1 MAGEPVVVTP
11 WIDCAARG
19 CPSKTLRNID
29 PTGDGRPE
37 PSDAGWGEV
46 ELTNLNSKS
55 RTILFGCSN
64 RCLSAI
70 ANGHIKGA
78 RPMSDKKIDLG

>member
-1 MAGEPVVVTP
+1 MAGDPVQMTP
-11 WIDCAARG
+11 YIVCAARG
-19 CPSKTLRNID
+19 CPSFTIRRIEHD
-29 PTGDGRPE
+29 GDGRPV

-55 RTILFGCSN
+55 RTILYGCSN